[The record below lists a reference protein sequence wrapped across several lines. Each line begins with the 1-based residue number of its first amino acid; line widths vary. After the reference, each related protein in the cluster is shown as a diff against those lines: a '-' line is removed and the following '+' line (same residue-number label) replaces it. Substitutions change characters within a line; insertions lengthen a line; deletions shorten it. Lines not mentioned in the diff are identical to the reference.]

1 MKINKRDTIS
11 FSLALILNI
20 IIVLL
25 IPEYKIEDV
34 KDKKLKVGLVALE
47 KEKTSSKEKKTTPA
61 KKPVNKSEK
70 FEKSKTAEKKDK
82 SQTEKEISVPKKE
95 EVKKEKSLSLEDV
108 SKTIKAPSLNV
119 INTVG
124 MKPRK
129 SNDVVSGAIPA
140 MKKEIKFERED
151 KVGIKTDDIKFNDN
165 LALDKEKRDT
175 EINNI
180 AIENNGNLLNDLDKE
195 ISTESIK
202 VDEGKV
208 EGLPSGYK
216 LGVDDGD
223 IIARWDSAN
232 QEPQYPESAQLR
244 GLQGSVRV
252 KLDVNEKGEVVN
264 LIIDKG
270 SGVPE
275 INSAIEKIGRT
286 WKIYLSKHGLSIKG
300 RVILDYTF
308 KLKGN

>member
-1 MKINKRDTIS
+1 MSINKRDALS
-11 FSLALILNI
+11 FSLALIINI

-47 KEKTSSKEKKTTPA
+47 KEKTSSKEKKKVVPA
-61 KKPVNKSEK
+61 KKP
-70 FEKSKTAEKKDK
+70 AEKKEEKPK
-82 SQTEKEISVPKKE
+82 STDIPVPKKE
-95 EVKKEKSLSLEDV
+95 EVKKEKSLSLDSV

-119 INTVG
+119 INTINPN
-124 MKPRK
+124 KRK
-129 SNDVVSGAIPA
+129 SNDVLADAVPA
-140 MKKEIKFERED
+140 LKKEIKFERED
-151 KVGIKTDDIKFNDN
+151 KTGMKTAEIEFNDS

-175 EINNI
+175 ATDSIT
-180 AIENNGNLLNDLDKE
+180 IEKNEE
-195 ISTESIK
+195 ISLESIR
-202 VDEGKV
+202 VDQGKV

-223 IIARWDSAN
+223 IIARWDSTN
-232 QEPQYPESAQLR
+232 QEPKYPESAQLR

-252 KLDVNEKGEVVN
+252 KLDVNEKGEVTN

-275 INSAIEKIGRT
+275 INSAIEAIGRT

>member
-1 MKINKRDTIS
+1 MSMNKRDTLS

-25 IPEYKIEDV
+25 IPEYQIEDV

-47 KEKTSSKEKKTTPA
+47 KEKTSSRETQKSVPA
-61 KKPVNKSEK
+61 KKP
-70 FEKSKTAEKKDK
+70 AEKKDREQK
-82 SQTEKEISVPKKE
+82 STEIPVPKKE
-95 EVKKEKSLSLEDV
+95 EVRKEKSLSLEAV

-119 INTVG
+119 INTVSPSP
-124 MKPRK
+124 KK
-129 SNDVVSGAIPA
+129 SNDVLPGAVPA
-140 MKKEIKFERED
+140 VKKEIKFERED
-151 KVGIKTDDIKFNDN
+151 KMGMKLEEIEFNDS
-165 LALDKEKRDT
+165 LALDKEKRDLDT
-175 EINNI
+175 DSIT
-180 AIENNGNLLNDLDKE
+180 IEKNEE
-195 ISTESIK
+195 ISLESIR

-223 IIARWDSAN
+223 IIARWDSTN
-232 QEPQYPESAQLR
+232 QEPKYPESAQLR

-252 KLDVNEKGEVVN
+252 KLDVNEKGEVTN

-275 INSAIEKIGRT
+275 INSAIEAIGRT